1 MSSPID
7 PPQGDFPDPASAGW
21 GRQTKSGL
29 LWSGASF
36 ASTKLVSLVLIV
48 VLARLVTPA
57 DFGALAAILL
67 FTELLRLFGDLG
79 MKATIVYEQEQG
91 VTDRVQTAF
100 TMNLLLGG
108 LMTAAGVLVAPL
120 VAGFFGLQEETGLFR
135 LAALSILL
143 TQLGNVQD
151 ALLQRGLEFRR
162 RLLPEI
168 VRSLVRLAVSIPLA
182 AVGLGAEALVYGLL
196 AGIAA
201 WTTTQWAL
209 SSFRP
214 TFSFDPKVAANM
226 LSYGVGA
233 SILSVVA
240 ILHTRIDIA
249 VIGRVLGERALGLYT
264 VAFRIPEALI
274 ETVAWNT
281 SAVAFPALS
290 LKRAQDRTGLLS
302 ATQKLL
308 RYQAL
313 YALPVGAG
321 LAVMGTPLVVTLFG
335 RQWEDA
341 GGVASAVAVLSAIG
355 ATVFPLGDV
364 FKAIG
369 RQRTIASVNVAVMP
383 LSVGVILA
391 VAPAGVVAVAWARVA
406 LRIVSDVVLTLL
418 VARAL
423 ETGPGPFLRAIGPGL
438 IGAAGVVVGAGAV
451 RLAMVD
457 DTAIVL
463 VTGLAAGALLGLISM
478 RLLVPAAFRD
488 VVQLVGSM
496 VSRRPAAFRG

>member
-1 MSSPID
+1 
-7 PPQGDFPDPASAGW
+7 
-21 GRQTKSGL
+21 L
-29 LWSGASF
+29 
-36 ASTKLVSLVLIV
+36 ASTKLASFLLIV

-67 FTELLRLFGDLG
+67 YTEVLRLFGDLG

-100 TMNLLLGG
+100 TMNLLLAG
-108 LMTAAGVLVAPL
+108 LMTTAGVLMAPL

-135 LAALSILL
+135 VAALSILL

-151 ALLQRGLEFRR
+151 ALLQRGLKFRR
-162 RLLPEI
+162 RLVPEI
-168 VRSLVRLAVSIPLA
+168 ARSVVRLAVSVPLA
-182 AVGLGAEALVYGLL
+182 AVGLGAEALVFGLL
-196 AGIAA
+196 AGTAA

-214 TFSFDPKVAANM
+214 TLSFDPKVAASM
-226 LSYGVGA
+226 LSYGAGA
-233 SILSVVA
+233 SILSIVA
-240 ILHTRIDIA
+240 ILHNRIDVA

-264 VAFRIPEALI
+264 VAFRVPEALI
-274 ETVAWNT
+274 ESVAWNT

-290 LKRAQDRTGLLS
+290 LKRTQDRTGLLS
-302 ATQKLL
+302 VTLKLV

-321 LAVMGTPLVVTLFG
+321 LAVMGTPLMVTLFG

-341 GGVASAVAVLSAIG
+341 GGVASALAVLSAIG

-369 RQRTIASVNVAVMP
+369 RQGTIASINVAVMP
-383 LSVGVILA
+383 ISVGVIIA
-391 VAPAGVVAVAWARVA
+391 VAPAGMVAVAWARVA
-406 LRIVSDVVLTLL
+406 LRSVVDAIVMLL
-418 VARAL
+418 VSRAL
-423 ETGPGPFLRAIGPGL
+423 ETGPGPLLGAIGPGL

-451 RLAMVD
+451 RLAMGG
-457 DTAIVL
+457 DTAFVL
-463 VTGLAAGALLGLISM
+463 VTGLTAGALVGLVSM
-478 RLLVPAAFRD
+478 RLLVPAAFGD
-488 VVQLVGSM
+488 VVALVGS
-496 VSRRPAAFRG
+496 VVRRRPAASRR